1 MNENPFRENRILLV
15 EDEESLAKGLEYNLG
30 EEGYRVEWV
39 TDGRQALERIGNNEY
54 DLVILDIMLPYVD
67 GFTVARE
74 IRKTL
79 PQLPVLMLTARGG
92 IQDRIEGLEAGA
104 DDYVSKPFHLQE
116 LLLRV
121 RGMLRRKNW
130 YKASVEEM
138 PVYRFGGNEI
148 RFTNFMALAGTQ
160 EIQLT
165 LYEAMLM
172 KYLIERKG
180 SAVSRQELLANV
192 WNTDPELETRTVD
205 NFIARLRKY
214 FEADPGN
221 PRHIKSVRGVGYI
234 FSD

>member
-39 TDGRQALERIGNNEY
+39 TDGRQALERIGSNEY

-92 IQDRIEGLEAGA
+92 IQDRVEGLEAGA

>member
-1 MNENPFRENRILLV
+1 
-15 EDEESLAKGLEYNLG
+15 
-30 EEGYRVEWV
+30 
-39 TDGRQALERIGNNEY
+39 
-54 DLVILDIMLPYVD
+54 
-67 GFTVARE
+67 
-74 IRKTL
+74 
-79 PQLPVLMLTARGG
+79 MLTARGG
-92 IQDRIEGLEAGA
+92 IQDRVEGLEAGA

>member
-92 IQDRIEGLEAGA
+92 IQDRVEGLEAGA